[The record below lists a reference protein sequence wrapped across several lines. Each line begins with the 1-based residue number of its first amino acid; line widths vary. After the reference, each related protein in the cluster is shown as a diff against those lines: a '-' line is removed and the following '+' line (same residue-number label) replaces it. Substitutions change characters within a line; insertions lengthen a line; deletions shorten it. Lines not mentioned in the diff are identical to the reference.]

1 VVGFSVAEGA
11 VRVAYFGKVILMI
24 GPGVT
29 AAEVS
34 PRSVAAMILEDVMF
48 EIFLFFIYYNKYN

>member
-1 VVGFSVAEGA
+1 
-11 VRVAYFGKVILMI
+11 VAYFGKVELTI
-24 GPGVT
+24 GPGVI

-48 EIFLFFIYYNKYN
+48 EIVFFFYL